1 MTDTEMPRCAI
12 VHGVVA
18 HAPSPDEADTL
29 RQAEEIG
36 AALRSLGYT
45 VDVVPVGLDLSVL
58 APLAESRPEVVF
70 NLVEAL
76 DGKGSLVHLV
86 PAVLE
91 SFGLRVTGC
100 SSAALFAASNKPFAK
115 NLMRQAG
122 IPTPD
127 WSMRGDKPAGDGT
140 WIVKSVWEHASIGLD
155 AGSVVPGGMVSAT
168 LADRARRFGGEWFA
182 ERYIEGREFN
192 IALLGGPAG
201 TGDPQVLP
209 IAEMTFQ
216 NFPAGVPRIVDYAA
230 KWDETSAAYRNTVRR
245 FEFSDEDLPLRARLA
260 EVSVACW
267 RCFGLGGYA
276 RVDFRVDAQDRVWAL
291 EVNANPCLAGDAGYM
306 AAAER
311 AGLTLPQVVARLLDR
326 EPADSRPA
334 ARIAKA

>member
-1 MTDTEMPRCAI
+1 MTDTDMPRCAI

-29 RQAEEIG
+29 RQADEIG
-36 AALRSLGYT
+36 AALAALGYA
-45 VDVVPVGLDLSVL
+45 VEVVPVGLDLGVL
-58 APLAESRPEVVF
+58 AALARSRPEVVF

-91 SFGLRVTGC
+91 SHGLRVTGC

-115 NLMRQAG
+115 RLMRQAG

-127 WSMRGDKPAGDGT
+127 WSMGNDGPAGDGT

-155 AGSVVPGGMVSAT
+155 AGSVVPGGAVAAI

-182 ERYIEGREFN
+182 EKYIDGREFN

-201 TGDPQVLP
+201 TGDPRVLP
-209 IAEMTFQ
+209 IAEMTFRD
-216 NFPAGVPRIVDYAA
+216 FPAGVPRIVDYAA
-230 KWDETSAAYRNTVRR
+230 KWDETSAAYRNTVRC
-245 FEFSDEDLPLRARLA
+245 FELPDSDLSLQARLA
-260 EVSVACW
+260 EISVACW

-276 RVDFRVDAQDRVWAL
+276 RVDFRVDAQGRPWVL
-291 EVNANPCLAGDAGYM
+291 EVNANPCLAADAGYM

-311 AGLTLPQVVARLLDR
+311 AGLFLPQVISRLLDR
-326 EPADSRPA
+326 EPADIRPVV
-334 ARIAKA
+334 RVTKA